1 MSFFFRSYPRTLII
15 RFSILLIFN
24 TIPNGLIDVSKSSLR
39 NTSIISLLISLQ
51 MFATYLSFTFFSLP
65 FFTRLLLVFST
76 LSLFFIYFYSSSLP
90 SFSPLVL
97 YLPTHSQF
105 SCSFGWSLARSIT
118 NSPPL
123 SLSPHFPR
131 FQPPLSGPPTH
142 LPAPSR
148 RLFPDRLSA
157 RVDSLRSKRC
167 TFRAGVSRQTQ
178 TPPLLPCIIPRSLLA
193 ASNDPYLYSTSKWR
207 CAANRIWTAGYKRDA
222 PRNGEVFF
230 QRGYKAVDLNRHVEL
245 APESIV

>member
-1 MSFFFRSYPRTLII
+1 
-15 RFSILLIFN
+15 
-24 TIPNGLIDVSKSSLR
+24 
-39 NTSIISLLISLQ
+39 

-90 SFSPLVL
+90 SFSPWFFI
-97 YLPTHSQF
+97 YPPIRN
-105 SCSFGWSLARSIT
+105 SLARSVGHLPARSLT
-118 NSPPL
+118 PPL